1 MVKMAHNAPRRPVM
15 VAAALLCAVAL
26 TATAGCQI
34 LRPSPSPTSST
45 PARPMADAVA
55 LALAD
60 ALQAGDLSKLPWVGS
75 AAAVQAE
82 YQTVVAAL
90 DGALPSVSATTIR
103 YDEGADTATV
113 NLDNSYAIGVGTWTF
128 ASQAGLVYDAANG
141 WRVRWSPSIVYPA
154 LDGNTRL
161 SLTSNSSTRGEI
173 RGSDGNP
180 LVWNR
185 PVYRVGIDKT
195 QVSAAEAVT
204 SARALAKL
212 LNIDADAYAKR
223 VQNGGAQ
230 QFVIATTL
238 RQGEVPVGVDAIP
251 GCLTQADTASLGP
264 SPTWA
269 ISLLGTAGEVTAED
283 IQKSGGKLQVGD
295 IIGQSGLQARY
306 DGFLRGIPGYTVWL
320 APRSADTVT
329 TPAPGATSTSGTT
342 SASTPISQRQKIW
355 GVDPAP
361 GGNLILTLDP
371 TMQTKAEDVLA
382 NQPGVAA
389 LVVLDVQTGAIRA
402 AANSPASGANPYATF
417 GRYAP
422 GSTFKLATSLAAFR
436 TGLTPDSPVDCPPTL
451 TLGATSFKN
460 YNGYPASGNG
470 TITIREAVAYSCNTA
485 MVNLS
490 RGLPDGALADAAS
503 SLGIGIDADL
513 GFPAFLGSVP
523 LPDSSV
529 LKASDAFGQGTVE
542 ASPLAMATEA
552 ASIAAGRTITPYLIE
567 PATSTG
573 TATTGPT
580 DAPSSSSAEP
590 PPANTPTPSGS
601 QPPTAL
607 PTRSAPEL
615 TAQEAAWLQDEMQ
628 AVVKIGTGT
637 MLKGL
642 VTGAKSGTAEF
653 VKDGQTLTHAW
664 MLAYTDTY
672 AIAAYVDEGE
682 GGGATAA
689 PLIRALLS

>member
-1 MVKMAHNAPRRPVM
+1 MAKTVHDARRRPATAV
-15 VAAALLCAVAL
+15 AALLCALGLL
-26 TATAGCQI
+26 TTAGCQI
-34 LRPSPSPTSST
+34 VRPNPSPTAST
-45 PARPMADAVA
+45 PTRPTADSVVF
-55 LALAD
+55 ALAD
-60 ALQAGDLSKLPWVGS
+60 ALHTGNLSAIPWVGS
-75 AAAVQAE
+75 AADIQTE

-90 DGALPSVSATTIR
+90 DGTLPSVSATTIT
-103 YDEGADTATV
+103 YDTGANTATAS
-113 NLDNSYAIGVGTWTF
+113 LDNSYAIGLGTWSF
-128 ASQAGLVYDAANG
+128 ASQAGLLYDPATG
-141 WRVRWSPSIVYPA
+141 WRVRWAPSIVYPS

-185 PVYRVGIDKT
+185 PVYHVGIDKT
-195 QVSAAEAVT
+195 QLSAAEAVT

-212 LNIDADAYAKR
+212 LGLDQDAYATR

-230 QFVIATTL
+230 QFVVATTL
-238 RQGEVPVGVDAIP
+238 REGEVPVGVDAIP
-251 GCLTQADTASLGP
+251 GCLTQGDTASLGP
-264 SPTWA
+264 SATWA
-269 ISLLGTAGEVTAED
+269 ISLLGTAGEVTADD
-283 IQKSGGKLQVGD
+283 IAKSGGKLQVGD
-295 IIGQSGLQARY
+295 VIGQSGLQARY

-320 APRSADTVT
+320 APRSADTI
-329 TPAPGATSTSGTT
+329 TPPEPGATAT
-342 SASTPISQRQKIW
+342 ATPISQRQKIW

-361 GGNLILTLDP
+361 GGNLVLTLDP
-371 TMQTKAEDVLA
+371 ALQTKAEDVLA
-382 NQPGVAA
+382 GQPGIAA
-389 LVVLDVQTGAIRA
+389 LVVLDVRTGAIRA
-402 AANSPASGANPYATF
+402 AANSPASGANPYATY

-422 GSTFKLATSLAAFR
+422 GSTFKLATTLAAFR

-470 TITIREAVAYSCNTA
+470 TITIRQAVAYSCNTA

-503 SLGIGIDADL
+503 SLGIGVDADL

-523 LPDSSV
+523 VPDSSV
-529 LKASDAFGQGTVE
+529 LKAADAFGQGTIE

-567 PATSTG
+567 PPSAAPVGSPSPTSAPASSTG
-573 TATTGPT
+573 GP
-580 DAPSSSSAEP
+580 A
-590 PPANTPTPSGS
+590 PANTPTPSGS

-628 AVVKIGTGT
+628 AVVNTGTAT
-637 MLKGL
+637 MLKGV

-653 VKDGQTLTHAW
+653 EKDGQTLTHAW

-672 AIAAYVDEGE
+672 AIAAYVDEGQ

-689 PLIRALLS
+689 PIIRALLS